1 MAVIPLTRI
10 QNWLYPFRF
19 IGRVWIFLAL
29 EANTDMLRVGAML
42 VLNIQ
47 FVSNTLEITTVNL
60 NSRLISVHLHQDS
73 SFGTIQTGAD
83 L

>member
-47 FVSNTLEITTVNL
+47 KPLCVTS
-60 NSRLISVHLHQDS
+60 D
-73 SFGTIQTGAD
+73 
-83 L
+83 